1 MRNDSVAFLDA
12 NVLVYA
18 YDERAPE
25 KRDIANELID
35 NLWTDGSCVVSTQ
48 VLQEFYAACRSKLG
62 DFVSADEAASGAE
75 FFATWP
81 IHQNATHDVLD
92 AIALHQREQLS
103 FWDALIVVAAQ
114 RIGATV
120 VYSEDLGD
128 RAAIDGIEFVNP
140 FAEFE
145 AV

>member
-1 MRNDSVAFLDA
+1 MRCTDPL
-12 NVLVYA
+12 
-18 YDERAPE
+18 RA
-25 KRDIANELID
+25 
-35 NLWTDGSCVVSTQ
+35 
-48 VLQEFYAACRSKLG
+48 
-62 DFVSADEAASGAE
+62 GAMDQ
-75 FFATWP
+75 T
-81 IHQNATHDVLD
+81 
-92 AIALHQREQLS
+92 IALHQREQLS

-128 RAAIDGIEFVNP
+128 RAAINGIEFVNP